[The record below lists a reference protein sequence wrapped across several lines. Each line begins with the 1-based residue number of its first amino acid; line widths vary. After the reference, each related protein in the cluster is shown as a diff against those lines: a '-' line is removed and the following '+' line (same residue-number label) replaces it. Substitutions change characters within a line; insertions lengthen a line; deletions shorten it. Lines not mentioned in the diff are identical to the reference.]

1 MGRAVTHAPDDIVE
15 KLAALEDRTNQATP
29 YVRISGEVLRA
40 AIKEIH
46 DLRAVIKGREAHTTK
61 TLFDDGPNAA

>member
-15 KLAALEDRTNQATP
+15 KLAALEDRTSAATP
-29 YVRISGEVLRA
+29 YVRISGELLRA

-46 DLRAVIKGREAHTTK
+46 DLRAEIAGRQARVTK
-61 TLFDDGPNAA
+61 TVFDDGPTAA